1 MNIFQ
6 LGVPR
11 TVIVDDYLAT
21 TDQSH
26 DDSKLRFGLA
36 GTDKSLWLPL
46 LEKAYAKAV
55 GNYQHMVGG
64 RMARGVRSIVGGAFE
79 SHVHSST
86 TADKL
91 WKELS
96 AHDGSNDIINSGTTG
111 HTAGHSA

>member
-46 LEKAYAKAV
+46 LEKAYAKAI
-55 GNYQHMVGG
+55 GNYEHLVGG
-64 RMARGVRSIVGGAFE
+64 VMARGVRSIIGGAFE
-79 SHVHSST
+79 LHDHKTT
-86 TADKL
+86 TADAL

-96 AHDGSNDIINSGTTG
+96 AHDGSDDIINAGTTP